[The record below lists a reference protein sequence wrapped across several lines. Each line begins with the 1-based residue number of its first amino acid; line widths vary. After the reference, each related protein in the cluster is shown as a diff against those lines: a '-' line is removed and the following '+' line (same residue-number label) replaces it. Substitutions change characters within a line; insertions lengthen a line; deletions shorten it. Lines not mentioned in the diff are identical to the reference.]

1 MAKQPT
7 KWYIQ
12 IGVNS
17 EKANIPVSAGV
28 DQIDLSKLYPSA
40 YELPLDA
47 GGNAVGRTE
56 MNALFSTLAEN
67 IYFQQQGGV
76 YSYDST
82 IDYTVGTLVLYS
94 NNLYKCI
101 QAHSHTTPRA
111 PTNTSHWQKI
121 VIQSDIANFV
131 TLNTAQTISAI
142 KNFSA
147 LPTTSVSPTDSTQ
160 LTNKRYVDTKV
171 SLSGNQ
177 TVAGTKTFSNS
188 PLMPTATAGDSSA
201 KGAST
206 AFVQNAIAQLV
217 PTGTILAF
225 GGVTAPRGF
234 LICDGSAVS
243 RTTYANLFAVIGT
256 RYGAGNGSTT
266 FNLPKLNDGSFVR
279 GVAPSAVGT
288 KYSASLPP
296 LTASSAGAH
305 THTRGT
311 MDITATGIP
320 SSAYSP
326 TVEWQCT
333 GALYRLNSGQRGAED
348 ADHKINA
355 HYGIG
360 FQASR
365 SWTGATSSN
374 GAHTHTVTNSAGVA
388 MNGNTVLPQSVGTSF
403 IIKI

>member
-1 MAKQPT
+1 MATQPT

-17 EKANIPVSAGV
+17 EKAKIPINAGA

-40 YELPLDA
+40 YELPLEA

-67 IYFQQQGGV
+67 IYFQQRGGV

-94 NNLYKCI
+94 SNLYKCI

-111 PTNTSHWQKI
+111 PTNTSYWQKI

-142 KNFSA
+142 KNFSV
-147 LPTTSVSPTDSTQ
+147 LPTTSVPPTGSTQ
-160 LTNKRYVDTKV
+160 LTNKSYVDTKV
-171 SLSGNQ
+171 SLGGDQ
-177 TVAGTKTFSNS
+177 TVAGTKTFSSS
-188 PLMPTATAGDSSA
+188 PLIPTATAGDSSA

-225 GGVTAPRGF
+225 GGVTAPSGF

-243 RTTYANLFAVIGT
+243 RTTHANLFKVIGT

-266 FNLPKLNDGSFVR
+266 FNVPKLNDGSFVR
-279 GVAPSAVGT
+279 GVSTSAVGT
-288 KYSASLPP
+288 KYNASLPP
-296 LTASSAGAH
+296 LTTSSAGAH

-311 MDITATGIP
+311 MDITA
-320 SSAYSP
+320 SAIANCLTDASP
-326 TVEWQCT
+326 FKTT
-333 GALYRLNSGQRGAED
+333 GAFFDGGKTSLWNAQHADNGHSSKLN
-348 ADHKINA
+348 
-355 HYGIG
+355 

-365 SWTGATSSN
+365 AWTGATSSN

-388 MNGNTVLPQSVGTSF
+388 MNGNTVLPQSVGCNY